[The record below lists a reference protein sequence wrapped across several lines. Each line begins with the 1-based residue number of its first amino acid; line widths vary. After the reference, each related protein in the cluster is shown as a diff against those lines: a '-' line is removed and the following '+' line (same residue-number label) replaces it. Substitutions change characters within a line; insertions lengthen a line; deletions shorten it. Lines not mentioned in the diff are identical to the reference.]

1 MIVQTVSEWDFI
13 EEFKYQPNNFSYHGL
28 KTLNEYLEDYS
39 EDTGENIELDTIAIM
54 DEFQEFRDW
63 QAYEEQYGYLGYFQV
78 RKPCCDICKEYRHKE
93 NLEKLSEYTTVIPI
107 TLPDYRGGGTEGFII
122 QTNF

>member
-28 KTLNEYLEDYS
+28 KTLYEYLEDYS
-39 EDTGENIELDTIAIM
+39 EDIGENIELDTIDIM

-63 QAYEEQYGYLGYFQV
+63 QAYEEQYDLDFQV
-78 RKPCCDICKEYRHKE
+78 TKPCCDICKEYRHKE

-122 QTNF
+122 QTF

>member
-1 MIVQTVSEWDFI
+1 MIVKTVSQCEFI
-13 EEFKYQPNNFSYHGL
+13 DEFRGMTHSFSPYGL
-28 KTLNEYLEDYS
+28 KALYEYLEDYS
-39 EDTGENIELDTIAIM
+39 EATGESIELDTIAIM
-54 DEFQEFRDW
+54 TEFDEFQDW
-63 QAYEEQYGYLGYFQV
+63 KEYEDLYDLDFQV
-78 RKPCCDICKEYRHKE
+78 TKPCCDICKAYRHKE

>member
-1 MIVQTVSEWDFI
+1 MIVKTVSQCEFI
-13 EEFKYQPNNFSYHGL
+13 DEFRGMTHSFSPYGL
-28 KTLNEYLEDYS
+28 KALYEYLEDYS
-39 EDTGENIELDTIAIM
+39 EDTGESIELDTIAIM
-54 DEFQEFRDW
+54 TEFDEFQDW
-63 QAYEEQYGYLGYFQV
+63 KEYEDLYDLDFQV
-78 RKPCCDICKEYRHKE
+78 TKPCCDICKAYRHKE